1 VGDNSKPSRAAADKE
16 QLGGRFDGKVG
27 EKWDLV
33 KNFFNLPLLL
43 DFSVNFFSFALL
55 FVGSNDS

>member
-1 VGDNSKPSRAAADKE
+1 VGDNSKPSWAAADKE

-33 KNFFNLPLLL
+33 KNFLIFLCCWIFL
-43 DFSVNFFSFALL
+43 
-55 FVGSNDS
+55 